1 MELSDLVPTGPHAS
15 GYDDRPLSLTV
26 VSGMNALACHGIP
39 ERIPGVNLSAHPL
52 SPLEGYLVTL
62 ADGATSSDDI
72 VAAAGLDAFDAAM
85 AFQHL
90 KQLGILRF
98 REEADNLAHR
108 RTLEGHVK
116 PAEEEK
122 WVPASAP
129 HVAKVG
135 LQTVF
140 AMPRPSDGMDE
151 NPLKL
156 ALEARDRGDY
166 QEARSRVLQAWALA
180 PDSAA
185 VNALRLELE
194 DPAGARARAS
204 ALLALAMAAH
214 WGGNAPFSVELC
226 RRALGECELP
236 DIHRQLAMV
245 LLETRARRREV
256 EPHLRRLSELQPQ
269 DEWAPRML
277 TWIQEQGHTP
287 LPG

>member
-1 MELSDLVPTGPHAS
+1 MDLADLVPTDRHPSAF
-15 GYDDRPLSLTV
+15 DDRPLSLTV
-26 VSGMNALACHGIP
+26 VSGMDALACHGIP
-39 ERIPGVNLSAHPL
+39 ERVPGINLSAHPL

-98 REEADNLAHR
+98 RVEADNLASR

-116 PAEEEK
+116 PADEEK
-122 WVPASAP
+122 WVPAATP

-156 ALEARDRGDY
+156 AVEARDRGDY
-166 QEARSRVLQAWALA
+166 QEARSRILQAWAIA
-180 PDSAA
+180 PDSPA
-185 VNALRLELE
+185 VNAMRAELE
-194 DPAGARARAS
+194 DPARAAARAT
-204 ALLALAMAAH
+204 ALLNLAMAAH
-214 WGGNAPFSVELC
+214 WGGNATFSLELC

-236 DIHRQLAMV
+236 DVHRQLAMV
-245 LLETRARRREV
+245 LLETRARRRDV

-277 TWIQEQGHTP
+277 HWILEQGLTP